1 MPPMKSC
8 RVTAAAVVLLSAG
21 YAAVARAQAG
31 TGGQVELG
39 VLGTYTTYDG
49 SSVGLTADAGA
60 GGRLGLFFN
69 RTFALEV
76 RGDQT
81 RSEDSLSGKVDVTR
95 MSGTLYAYAPPT
107 AVGRF
112 YLGAGYTRSFYRG
125 AADLDSDGGHV
136 ILGDLIPLGARI
148 GLRLEGRAD
157 VIPSS
162 ALVDPAANAV
172 NIGGAV
178 GLSVFAF
185 GGPPR
190 DTDGDGIPDKRD
202 ACPGTPTGAVVD
214 ARGCPLDGDRDAAYD
229 GLDRCPDTPAGAVVD
244 AAGCSVD
251 SDGDGVPDGIDIC
264 PATPPGA
271 KVDAQGCPLDTD
283 ADGVFDGL
291 DRCPDTPRGAVVDA
305 DGCPL
310 DADGDGVPDGIDQC
324 PDTPP
329 QASVNAT
336 GCPIDSDAD
345 GVADGIDQCANTPA
359 GSAVDVVGCPV
370 LFAVAQA
377 PLVLHGV
384 NFETGRSAL
393 TPDSYAVLD
402 EVAAALLARPDVR
415 VEIGGHTDNAGSR
428 AVNTRLSL
436 ERAQAVKAYLAQ
448 QGIAP
453 ARMEAKG
460 YGPDSP
466 VATNAT
472 ADGRARNRRVELR
485 RIDREQ

>member
-1 MPPMKSC
+1 MLSTTPR
-8 RVTAAAVVLLSAG
+8 RVTAAAVILLSAG
-21 YAAVARAQAG
+21 SVAVASAQTG

-39 VLGTYTTYDG
+39 VLGTYTTYDQ

-60 GGRLGLFFN
+60 GGRLGVFFS

-76 RGDQT
+76 RGDWT
-81 RSEDSLSGKVDVTR
+81 RSEDSLAAKVDVTR
-95 MSGTLYAYAPPT
+95 MSGTLYAYAPST

-125 AADLDSDGGHV
+125 AADLDSDGGHL
-136 ILGDLIPLGARI
+136 ILGDLIPLGSRV

-157 VIPSS
+157 FLPSS
-162 ALVDPAANAV
+162 ALVEPSANAL
-172 NIGGAV
+172 NLGGAV

-202 ACPGTPTGAVVD
+202 ACPDTPTGAVVD
-214 ARGCPLDGDRDAAYD
+214 ARGCPLDGDRDAVYD

-251 SDGDGVPDGIDIC
+251 SDRDRVPDGIDQC
-264 PATPPGA
+264 PATPEGA
-271 KVDAQGCPLDTD
+271 IVDAEGCPLDTD

-291 DRCPDTPRGAVVDA
+291 DRCPDTPYGAVVD
-305 DGCPL
+305 DEGCPL

-324 PDTPP
+324 PDTP
-329 QASVNAT
+329 AGVSVNAI
-336 GCPIDSDAD
+336 GCPIDSDGD
-345 GVADGIDQCANTPA
+345 GVPDGIDRCANTPA
-359 GSAVDVVGCPV
+359 GSEVDVVGCPV

-377 PLVLHGV
+377 PLVLRGV

-393 TPDSYAVLD
+393 TPDSYAILD

-415 VEIGGHTDNAGSR
+415 VEIGGHTDNTGSR
-428 AVNTRLSL
+428 ATNTRLSL

-448 QGIAP
+448 QGVAP
-453 ARMEAKG
+453 ARMDVQG
-460 YGPDSP
+460 YGPNNP

-485 RIDREQ
+485 RIDQEQ